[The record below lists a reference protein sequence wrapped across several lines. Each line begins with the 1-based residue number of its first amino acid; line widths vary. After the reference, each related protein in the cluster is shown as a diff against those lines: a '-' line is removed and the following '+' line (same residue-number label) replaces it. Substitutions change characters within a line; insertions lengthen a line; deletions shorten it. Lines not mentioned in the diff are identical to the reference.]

1 MKLAGGIWLH
11 NSSSLFPHF
20 PSFSPRLPFLP
31 LPPHPKPSA
40 IRTLQLGSIFL
51 ADYPDWIPIFF
62 CSNHVFPRSN
72 RPLPNLQVNHTAASL
87 PLYLGLIN
95 PVLTSYLSV
104 LPKSTK
110 DAIGWV
116 PSSLTPC
123 TPLWFVPSSL
133 YFSSPALAS
142 LLFPATLHSI
152 FISPSFFFFSPSFF
166 SPPFPSL
173 YHNPLPSFPPSLF
186 FPFSPA
192 LLPFHPLLLGS
203 NPCCMCTSVVPTIS
217 LYIDPLFIPFLYY
230 SSWFHIYCLPCPPGV
245 GHPLKVS
252 Q

>member
-87 PLYLGLIN
+87 PLYLGSIN
-95 PVLTSYLSV
+95 PVLTSYRSV

-142 LLFPATLHSI
+142 LLFPVTLHSI

-166 SPPFPSL
+166 
-173 YHNPLPSFPPSLF
+173 LPPPSLPF
-186 FPFSPA
+186 TTTPFLVFRPPCFSPSLLHFCLFTPYYLVLTPVVCA
-192 LLPFHPLLLGS
+192 LVWFPPYR
-203 NPCCMCTSVVPTIS
+203 
-217 LYIDPLFIPFLYY
+217 YI
-230 SSWFHIYCLPCPPGV
+230 
-245 GHPLKVS
+245 
-252 Q
+252 